1 MEFAF
6 DHTLTRLRERGRD
19 IARTEVEPSVV
30 LRDQTATWDTQIFNA
45 LAKVGLAGVLLPA
58 GKGGLGLT
66 VLQAVA
72 FLEGFGEGGGDAGLA
87 LATGVH
93 GLLCGVPIATLGTRA
108 QRDRYLADIASG
120 ESLWGM
126 ALSELDGG
134 ANDAGAGV
142 TASRTP
148 DGWQLD
154 GARSHVIN
162 APYANCFLVTA
173 DVGGGERTAFLVE
186 RDTPGLAVAPEP
198 ETSSLRTAP
207 SGGLVLTQCLVGP
220 DAVLGTRGAAAT
232 ELVPL
237 LAGLDRTCLLAPW
250 LGILRAV
257 AEHTRRLVTELPR
270 LGGQLVRSQTVR
282 MAVVDMW
289 TDVELGADL
298 LYRAAWQLG
307 QPSGTP
313 RQDTAVAKLFL
324 TRALREATRTATGFA
339 GLAPDHLVE
348 RAYRDVLGLAA
359 IGGGEDLLR
368 AVVAGALLELG

>member
-6 DHTLTRLRERGRD
+6 DHTLTQLRERGRE

-30 LRDQTATWDTQIFNA
+30 VRDQTATWDAQIFNA
-45 LAKVGLAGVLLPA
+45 LAKAGLTGILLPT

-87 LATGVH
+87 LAVGVH
-93 GLLCGVPIATLGTRA
+93 GLLCGVPVATLGTRT

-134 ANDAGAGV
+134 ANDAGVCVA
-142 TASRTP
+142 ASRTS

-154 GARSHVIN
+154 GARSHVVN

-173 DVGGGERTAFLVE
+173 SVGGGERTAFLVE

-198 ETSSLRTAP
+198 EAPALRTAP
-207 SGGLVLTQCLVGP
+207 SGGLVLTQCRVGS

-257 AEHTRRLVTELPR
+257 AEHTRTLVTELPR

-324 TRALREATRTATGFA
+324 TRAVREATRTAIGFA